1 MPLRSALSSLAGL
14 KFERSTLGGKSLVRS
29 TAEKLID
36 RGDAVSV
43 NPPEDIDQIAERIR
57 QQLAVG
63 EPLST
68 RDLLQSPWCIWN
80 GSKPL
85 AAEPDALAALL
96 KVIAQIDRKSAFRR
110 LAAAYVMGFDGGN
123 PLTVA
128 VGETLRAMA
137 PKFGGPWTLA
147 DERFDI
153 FVPASGPKRLAVGA
167 LQARKSPSEMLS
179 EIGIGGLTSEARFSA
194 EAHRRGLQVIAER
207 AGWSLAE
214 RLERLRHWSL
224 RSDGSLI
231 FRTHKAD
238 FVNALVLPHAQT
250 LPPRAER
257 DAAVN
262 FLVRLFGDP
271 RLKRGE
277 WSAMETAAGVVKRW
291 IAGQT
296 LLQFLDVVSEVMPS
310 VEFRKQWKYRRAF
323 WQAVFERELIED
335 AWVVFDQV
343 GEQEAR
349 RMFDNGTVFGRWAKS
364 GNSKQIMPG
373 QACLLLRIG
382 SGLVAEWS
390 NNGKCNIWHD
400 VDDESAPQMHR
411 STYVSGAVQVGT
423 RHASGRTASFIHT
436 SPSTFS
442 WQVKVADEIQK
453 MTGVKIPQA
462 AYFVR

>member
-43 NPPEDIDQIAERIR
+43 NPPEEIDQIAERIR

-63 EPLST
+63 EPPSN

-123 PLTVA
+123 PSTVA

-137 PKFGGPWTLA
+137 PKFGGPWGLA
-147 DERFDI
+147 DERFEI

-224 RSDGSLI
+224 RPDGSLI

-250 LPPRAER
+250 LPPKEER
-257 DAAVN
+257 EAALA

-277 WSAMETAAGVVKRW
+277 WSAMETAASVVRRW

-296 LLQFLDVVSEVMPS
+296 LSQFLDVVSEVAY
-310 VEFRKQWKYRRAF
+310 EAQWKYRRAF

-343 GEQEAR
+343 GEQKAR
-349 RMFDNGTVFGRWAKS
+349 QMFDTGTEFGRWARS

-390 NNGKCNIWHD
+390 HNRTCNIWHD
-400 VDDESAPQMHR
+400 ADDESAPRMHQSSYR
-411 STYVSGAVQVGT
+411 SGDVLVGS
-423 RHASGRTASFIHT
+423 RRASGKTASFVHH
-436 SPSTFS
+436 SPATYS
-442 WQVKVADEIQK
+442 WQLKVADEIQK
-453 MTGVKIPQA
+453 MTGVRIPNA
-462 AYFVR
+462 AYSVN